1 MILVVF
7 HCLFGVGWMISHI
20 DLQISQVKA
29 SMEKEIRERLQTE
42 NFEAEVKVR
51 LEEE

>member
-1 MILVVF
+1 M
-7 HCLFGVGWMISHI
+7 FGVGWMISHI